1 MYRGTSDDESVAAI
15 QSALAAGINYID
27 TAPWYG
33 HGKAETLLGKV
44 CKTSTA
50 LYTCAI
56 SECALDNLEDRWLST
71 NFVQLVNDI
80 SLFFFSY
87 RL

>member
-1 MYRGTSDDESVAAI
+1 MIAGASALGGMYRGTSDDESVAAI

-50 LYTCAI
+50 ALYTCATVCI
-56 SECALDNLEDRWLST
+56 SEHA
-71 NFVQLVNDI
+71 LVN
-80 SLFFFSY
+80 
-87 RL
+87 